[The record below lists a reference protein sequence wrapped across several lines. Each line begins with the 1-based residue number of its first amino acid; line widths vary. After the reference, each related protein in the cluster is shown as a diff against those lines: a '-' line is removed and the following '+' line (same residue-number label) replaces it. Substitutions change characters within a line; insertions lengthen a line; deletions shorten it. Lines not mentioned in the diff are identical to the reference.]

1 VEIKSMTSRIKGFL
15 AVFLVLLI
23 FLTILIGGIGY
34 FYGVFSP
41 VKITTGIRGPYL
53 MVYMLHRGAY
63 HQITGA
69 IKKVGELLDEQK
81 IPKTISCAIFYDDPR
96 DVAMEDLKS
105 EGGYLVDQRPLSSL
119 KHPFG
124 LREIPERG
132 VILATTKAHPLL
144 APFKTYAKI
153 VDFMQMH
160 HLEHDGPAM
169 ERYLPGGIV
178 EVEMPFQSPTLDQL
192 RDSIKD
198 MRFPA
203 RQAPGHQA
211 STNQIPGHQDS
222 TNLTDPAHTGPAHTG
237 PTHTDPAH
245 TSPTHTGPTHTGPT
259 HTGPTHTG
267 LAPANPTPTHQILTH
282 EE

>member
-1 VEIKSMTSRIKGFL
+1 MTSRIKGFL

-63 HQITGA
+63 HQITEA
-69 IKKVGELLDEQK
+69 IEKVGKLLDEEK
-81 IPKTISCAIFYDDPR
+81 ISKTISCAIFYDDPR
-96 DVAMEDLKS
+96 DVALEDLKS
-105 EGGYLVDQRPLSSL
+105 EGGYLVDQRPLSL
-119 KHPFG
+119 NHPFG
-124 LREIPERG
+124 LREIPKRG
-132 VILATTKAHPLL
+132 VILATTKAHPLI
-144 APFKTYAKI
+144 APFKTYARI

-178 EVEMPFQSPTLDQL
+178 EVEMPFRSPTLDQL
-192 RDSIKD
+192 HDSIKD

-211 STNQIPGHQDS
+211 STNQIPGHQAS
-222 TNLTDPAHTGPAHTG
+222 TNLTHPAHTGLA
-237 PTHTDPAH
+237 
-245 TSPTHTGPTHTGPT
+245 
-259 HTGPTHTG
+259 HTG
-267 LAPANPTPTHQILTH
+267 LASANPTPTHQILTH